1 MSDEPIGLAEAI
13 RRVRGELVDAWKEG
27 QSEELR
33 FRLGEVKLDFQVQIT
48 REGKGEASIKLYV
61 VSLGATGGVSSAQ
74 THTVSVSL
82 LPQARSG
89 EEWVDVM
96 IGQDVAARPE

>member
-13 RRVRGELVDAWKEG
+13 RRVRSELLDAWKEG
-27 QSEELR
+27 QNEELR

-74 THTVSVSL
+74 THTVSVLL

-96 IGQDVAARPE
+96 IGQGVTARPK